1 MVKKY
6 VEEEDTGMKDG
17 TRTPLIVLAAVV
29 FAAVLGGALY
39 GALAE
44 PDTYDPTTP
53 EGVVQVYLKA
63 VFDGDEIASLN
74 SMTADLAD
82 RCLRDSTSLDYR
94 TDGARVFLDTTTID
108 DDTATVAIEIRHSS
122 DGIDEWI
129 ENETIWLEKSA
140 DNWQISQPPWPYWD
154 CVKEQ

>member
-1 MVKKY
+1 MAKKL
-6 VEEEDTGMKDG
+6 VEEEDTGMRDR

-39 GALAE
+39 GAFAE

-53 EGVVQVYLKA
+53 EGVVQTYLKA
-63 VFDGDEIASLN
+63 VFDGDELASLN

-82 RCLRDSTSLDYR
+82 RCQDATSLEYG
-94 TDGARVFLDTTTID
+94 TDGARAFLDKTTID
-108 DDTATVAIEIRHSS
+108 NDTATVAIEIRHSS

-140 DNWQISQPPWPYWD
+140 DSWQISQPPWPYWD